1 MTQPEIIIATLKM
14 AQDNRLTIDDLIQ
27 SAEIAATVQ
36 GWKDAVAAWV
46 EVNK

>member
-1 MTQPEIIIATLKM
+1 MTQTEIISATLKM

-27 SAEIAATVQ
+27 CAEIAANVQ
-36 GWKDAVAAWV
+36 GWKDAVAIKV